1 MGEPALLTQKR
12 HFLLLKTDSESSL
25 AQSKPFDLQELTFQ
39 SLQEMFGGQCK
50 PQYGLQKIDIYSTP
64 RQLHWQ
70 MQPAAITPQ
79 HTNLF
84 FFTST
89 S

>member
-1 MGEPALLTQKR
+1 
-12 HFLLLKTDSESSL
+12 
-25 AQSKPFDLQELTFQ
+25 
-39 SLQEMFGGQCK
+39 MFGGQCK

-79 HTNLF
+79 QTNLF
-84 FFTST
+84 LLLPPPRISVNVYLPQAI
-89 S
+89 SDKKI